1 MIPGGIH
8 QYLDGYA
15 VGAPWRIVADC
26 REGIESVVVIPA
38 LAESDHLF
46 ATLASLAEN
55 PRSELARALVICV
68 VNNGNGDTAP
78 EDDISDNRK
87 TLRILRWHMG
97 AGEED
102 IHDACMLAL
111 LDRIRQSGLRIGYVD
126 AASPGLELPDKD
138 AGVGMARKIGMDLAL
153 GVFDYEGCGPHLIFS
168 LDADTLVEGDYLAAV
183 RSAFARNRYAAAVIS
198 YAHQTAG
205 SPDEQAAI
213 CCYELFLRYYV
224 LGLRYAGSPYAFHS
238 VGSTMV
244 CTAGAYAQ
252 VRGMNR
258 RKAGED
264 FYFLDKLAK
273 TGSVGKIATT
283 TVRPSSRASRRV
295 PFGTGKRVARFT
307 GGMENEYTLY
317 NPRSFFILKQW
328 LGGMASCRDSD
339 PEAVLARSAR
349 IEPSLEAFLRRYRFN
364 EIWPRLVENSGDEA
378 HLRDHFSRW
387 FDGFKTF
394 KMIRHLATTGF
405 PPVHMF
411 TALETLAEM
420 MGDPLPVHV
429 TPGSVPP
436 LRAQMEI
443 LEHLRACDR
452 GSHGGVAA
460 TAAEKGTREK

>member
-1 MIPGGIH
+1 
-8 QYLDGYA
+8 
-15 VGAPWRIVADC
+15 
-26 REGIESVVVIPA
+26 
-38 LAESDHLF
+38 
-46 ATLASLAEN
+46 
-55 PRSELARALVICV
+55 
-68 VNNGNGDTAP
+68 
-78 EDDISDNRK
+78 
-87 TLRILRWHMG
+87 
-97 AGEED
+97 
-102 IHDACMLAL
+102 
-111 LDRIRQSGLRIGYVD
+111 
-126 AASPGLELPDKD
+126 
-138 AGVGMARKIGMDLAL
+138 MARKIGMDLAL
-153 GVFDYEGCGPHLIFS
+153 GVFDYERRGPHLIFS

-183 RSAFARNRYAAAVIS
+183 RSAFARNRYAAAVIN
-198 YAHQTAG
+198 YAHQTAAG
-205 SPDEQAAI
+205 PDEQAAI

-238 VGSTMV
+238 IGSTMV

-273 TGSVGKIATT
+273 IGGMGEICAT

-317 NPRSFFILKQW
+317 NPRSFLILKQW
-328 LGGMASCRDSD
+328 LGNMASCRDSD
-339 PEAVLARSAR
+339 PETILARSAR
-349 IEPSLEAFLRRYRFN
+349 IEPSLDAFLRRYRFN
-364 EIWPRLVENSGDEA
+364 EIWPRLVRNSGDEE

-394 KMIRHLATTGF
+394 KLIRHLANTGF

-420 MGDPLPVHV
+420 MEDRLPVTV

-436 LRAQMEI
+436 LREQMEI
-443 LEHLRACDR
+443 LEHLRSYDR
-452 GSHGGVAA
+452 VGHDGAVVS
-460 TAAEKGTREK
+460 AAEKGTRKK